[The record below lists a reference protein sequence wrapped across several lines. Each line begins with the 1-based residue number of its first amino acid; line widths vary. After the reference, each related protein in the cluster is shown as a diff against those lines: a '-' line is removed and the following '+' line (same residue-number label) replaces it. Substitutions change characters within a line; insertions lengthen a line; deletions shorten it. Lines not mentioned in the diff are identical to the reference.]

1 MLPNFQTKEVFQN
14 PSFNYTKAEKL
25 EGLNLQLL
33 TFTLIWHKEEIMS
46 STFYTIQLT
55 TNASYRIYMD
65 NLIMDAPLIII

>member
-33 TFTLIWHKEEIMS
+33 TFTLI
-46 STFYTIQLT
+46 
-55 TNASYRIYMD
+55 
-65 NLIMDAPLIII
+65 